1 MQYLKC
7 SIVSSEALPAAALE
21 GSMPQLEP
29 CWSRRRRFCCESLS
43 VIRPILDMQAD
54 TEEGQAACDRLGVEV
69 LPTVQFW
76 RDKKKLW
83 EHRGI
88 LHLEQDLG
96 EGKTLPLWL
105 AKSC

>member
-1 MQYLKC
+1 
-7 SIVSSEALPAAALE
+7 
-21 GSMPQLEP
+21 
-29 CWSRRRRFCCESLS
+29 
-43 VIRPILDMQAD
+43 MQAD
-54 TEEGQAACDRLGVEV
+54 TEEGQAACDKLGVEV

-96 EGKTLPLWL
+96 EGETLFSSAWRSLLTGLVTFLLLQAPLPQQTDKAW
-105 AKSC
+105 C